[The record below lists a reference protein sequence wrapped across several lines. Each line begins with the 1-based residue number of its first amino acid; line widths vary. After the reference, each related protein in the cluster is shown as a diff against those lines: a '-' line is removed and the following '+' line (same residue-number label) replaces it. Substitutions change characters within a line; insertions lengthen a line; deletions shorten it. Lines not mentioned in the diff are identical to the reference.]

1 MFGFVDIILIAI
13 VIIFVLVGWSYGFIQ
28 SLGNLIGL
36 ILGVIVGG
44 HLIVYL
50 QNQFSVL
57 NQPVVAI
64 AIFIALAAAI
74 SWLIGWLFKL
84 VDKLYKILS
93 IIPFLKPINKLAG
106 AILGFI
112 EGALLVIAISY
123 FSITFLPPGPLQN
136 TIVSSPIV
144 SWFSW
149 AMNFAAF
156 ILPEVNLM

>member
-13 VIIFVLVGWSYGFIQ
+13 VIIFILVGWSYGFIQ

-36 ILGVIVGG
+36 VLGVIIGG

-57 NQPVVAI
+57 SQPVVAI

-84 VDKLYKILS
+84 LDKLYKILS

-106 AILGFI
+106 AILGLI
-112 EGALLVIAISY
+112 EGGLLVIAIAY
-123 FSITFLPPGPLQN
+123 FSITFLPPGPFQEK
-136 TIVSSPIV
+136 IVTSPIIQ
-144 SWFSW
+144 WFGW
-149 AMNFAAF
+149 AMDVAAF